1 MFDSHLSP
9 VPQKK
14 LDRLDEVL
22 RWLCEMVRSG
32 FCCGGD
38 RPTVADLS
46 LMASYASLRR
56 CDVVDLSSKYRMAE
70 AWFNR

>member
-9 VPQKK
+9 VPQSK

-22 RWLCEMVRSG
+22 RWLCEMVRTG
-32 FCCGGD
+32 FCAATA
-38 RPTVADLS
+38 RPTVADLA